1 MHHTPQ
7 TPLMEKDARFQAVDL
22 SSIQRICESFVLAT
36 LDLEIRTKSAKVLW
50 IVNYLMCPNLAPYF
64 DSIGMSVS

>member
-1 MHHTPQ
+1 M
-7 TPLMEKDARFQAVDL
+7 
-22 SSIQRICESFVLAT
+22 LAT